1 MYEICEL
8 IRYGNDE
15 RQLALEQ
22 LFAKAGVKTCSQA
35 VSASKSTTSRPYLH
49 SCGQSSSLQTILL
62 PVPCDEKTLQ
72 QAYEEAPA
80 GSLILG
86 GNPSCC
92 ICKMLSGTRSAYL

>member
-35 VSASKSTTSRPYLH
+35 VSASKSTTSRPPQD
-49 SCGQSSSLQTILL
+49 G
-62 PVPCDEKTLQ
+62 K
-72 QAYEEAPA
+72 
-80 GSLILG
+80 
-86 GNPSCC
+86 
-92 ICKMLSGTRSAYL
+92 